1 MNDESLGLLVWARCP
16 DSVAHTKVRVACWC
30 FTVVR
35 RPPGL
40 VLAGFG
46 QPVAQVSGCQ
56 VRGHARGN
64 APGIEPPKGFP
75 LSLCPS
81 FPFVLSMA
89 QYISFPLSSTQDILA
104 LRYRYAL
111 GAKNTHHRGHQ
122 DIQGSR
128 RTYVHT
134 ITQFVLSLGRI
145 KAYAMSVSDFPLSR
159 HSSLSRPPLLS
170 LPVAALESTT
180 LVAPTPR

>member
-134 ITQFVLSLGRI
+134 VRSFPRAYKSLRDVCLRLSL
-145 KAYAMSVSDFPLSR
+145 VP
-159 HSSLSRPPLLS
+159 
-170 LPVAALESTT
+170 ALESF
-180 LVAPTPR
+180 APSAPLASCSRA